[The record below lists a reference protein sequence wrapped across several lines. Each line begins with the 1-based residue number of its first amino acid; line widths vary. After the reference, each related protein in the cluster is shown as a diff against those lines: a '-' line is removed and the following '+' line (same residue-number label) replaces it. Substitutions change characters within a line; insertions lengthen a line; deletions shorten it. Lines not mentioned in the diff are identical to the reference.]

1 MKTAADL
8 VALTRQKTWD
18 KDVVLW
24 VGAEKTLLHILA
36 QLAYV
41 VLDLLDLFDE
51 ERLPMDA
58 EETRVRLLRGLCHE
72 LQSFQVGPERRTVL
86 VVKSIGLLAR
96 YHARVREFYEWFCG
110 DFAMVVLI
118 LDGLVDERVWPE
130 EVACN
135 ANRLLKYFPEQRD
148 KVTSPAGTPVY
159 T

>member
-24 VGAEKTLLHILA
+24 VGAEHALLHILA
-36 QLAYV
+36 QIPYV

-51 ERLPMDA
+51 ECLPMDE
-58 EETRVRLLRGLCHE
+58 EETRVQLLRGIRHH

-96 YHARVREFYEWFCG
+96 YHAGVREFYEWFCG
-110 DFAMVVLI
+110 DFAMVVLV
-118 LDGLVDERVWPE
+118 LDGLLDERAWPE
-130 EVACN
+130 EVACD
-135 ANRLLKYFPEQRD
+135 ADRLLKYFHEPGVVKQVFGE
-148 KVTSPAGTPVY
+148 KG
-159 T
+159 

>member
-8 VALTRQKTWD
+8 GTLTRQKTWD

-24 VGAEKTLLHILA
+24 VGTEHALLHIFA
-36 QLAYV
+36 QIPYV

-51 ERLPMDA
+51 ECLPMDD
-58 EETRVRLLRGLCHE
+58 EETRVQLLRGLRHQ

-96 YHARVREFYEWFCG
+96 YHAGVREFYEWFCG

-118 LDGLVDERVWPE
+118 LDGLPDERVWPE
-130 EVACN
+130 EVACD
-135 ANRLLKYFPEQRD
+135 ADRLLKYFHEPGVVKQVFGE
-148 KVTSPAGTPVY
+148 KW
-159 T
+159 